1 MSGIHPAHVF
11 TTLEEFLKHCVGENK
26 EDKHYKKYL
35 RYWTIV
41 WKKHIEKHGH
51 VPYVEKC
58 AVCSGAERKEDIKKG
73 RWKVSKEKIN
83 FDEGY

>member
-11 TTLEEFLKHCVGENK
+11 TTLEEFLKHCVGNK

-41 WKKHIEKHGH
+41 WKKHIEKRGH

-73 RWKVSKEKIN
+73 RWKVSKEKID